1 MAAAAANS
9 RPMALGATQGGIPS
23 PPEDGASEVG
33 AAAVV
38 VAGASLAVGDSEP
51 SFTDSSLSR

>member
-1 MAAAAANS
+1 
-9 RPMALGATQGGIPS
+9 MALGATQGGIPS

-38 VAGASLAVGDSEP
+38 VAGALLAVGDSAP
-51 SFTDSSLSR
+51 SLTDSSRAR